1 MQAGGEGHLA
11 QTGGANSVKQ
21 KEAESGTAA
30 QDRFWSALPWHVLVR
45 LLPWESVLEA
55 RTMFSFTGLFQSPRF
70 APATSLWCFFAAFP
84 PVSNRCA
91 PASDRRWQQPQ
102 PSKLE
107 SSGASFSQA
116 TR

>member
-1 MQAGGEGHLA
+1 MLLRAAEREAGPCKQAARAGEGHLA

-55 RTMFSFTGLFQSPRF
+55 RTMFSFTGLFQSPQLCPCHLPLVLLRG
-70 APATSLWCFFAAFP
+70 
-84 PVSNRCA
+84 VSTGVKPMCY
-91 PASDRRWQQPQ
+91 S
-102 PSKLE
+102 E
-107 SSGASFSQA
+107 
-116 TR
+116 